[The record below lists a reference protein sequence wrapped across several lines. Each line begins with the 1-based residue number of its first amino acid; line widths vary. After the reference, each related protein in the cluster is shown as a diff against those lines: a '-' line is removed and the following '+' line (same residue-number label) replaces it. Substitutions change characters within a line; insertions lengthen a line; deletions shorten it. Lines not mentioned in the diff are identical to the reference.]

1 MRGRNFF
8 DDYDETHPATDTTPE
23 AKPTPAEVVKE
34 ADEVKPE
41 EVATPEVKEAET
53 KPASTTEK
61 EERGEENG
69 ISENE

>member
-8 DDYDETHPATDTTPE
+8 DDYAETHPVDTTPE
-23 AKPTPAEVVKE
+23 VKPTPAETVKE

-41 EVATPEVKEAET
+41 EVVAPEVKEAEA
-53 KPASTTEK
+53 KPASTN
-61 EERGEENG
+61 EETKGGEVENG

>member
-8 DDYDETHPATDTTPE
+8 DDYEETHPFDATPE
-23 AKPTPAEVVKE
+23 VKPTPAEVVKE

-53 KPASTTEK
+53 KPATTN
-61 EERGEENG
+61 EETKGGEDSG